1 MTDALSV
8 PRCSPPDDRS
18 STIPAMLNIPFLII
32 AASLSQETATVAAEL
47 EQHDLMCFRHGP
59 TPDGGYF
66 AEYDVELWRW
76 AQDFGLEDLSSA
88 CAELAAE
95 VARVLERGGD
105 PAAALS
111 DLWTVT
117 LTLTLPLFTVAVSA
131 EANGFHPCRD
141 DHFFWDDD
149 MAEGTL
155 EEGCYHCD
163 VLGECG
169 FLEQEVAEYYADLIA
184 RVRAAMPSAPRTG
197 GVPSV

>member
-47 EQHDLMCFRHGP
+47 EQHDLFCFRHGP
-59 TPDGGYF
+59 TPEGGYS
-66 AEYDVELWRW
+66 AAYDVDLWRW
-76 AQDFGLEDLSSA
+76 VQDLGLDVLATA
-88 CAELAAE
+88 CPELAAE
-95 VARVLERGGD
+95 VTRVLGRGGD

-111 DLWTVT
+111 DLWSVT
-117 LTLTLPLFTVAVSA
+117 LTLKLPLFAVSVSA
-131 EANGFHPCRD
+131 EMTNGFHPCLQDHIPD
-141 DHFFWDDD
+141 DH
-149 MAEGTL
+149 MGEGTL

-169 FLEQEVAEYYADLIA
+169 FLEEEVAEYYTELIV
-184 RVRAAMPSAPRTG
+184 RVRAAVPDAPRTG
-197 GVPSV
+197 RVPSV